1 MNLDY
6 LTVIFLSFL
15 GYFFFIKIANYFKF
29 IDTPSDQNIHKN
41 KTYTQYGFIFIL
53 IFSATLIYFYNF
65 NKIEV
70 LIKIIPRPYVFL
82 FSLISLSILSLLDF
96 KFKIHP
102 FIRLLLQFSF
112 VFLSLSTLRIPIF
125 GNFIPYKVEILLI
138 SYFWVYII
146 NSTNFIDGI
155 DSSLN
160 IITVSTI
167 IATIVISNIIG
178 FIFLKELNILLISF
192 LCCMLP
198 FIIFNF
204 PRAKVFCG
212 DSGSIPIG
220 YVLGWLNLF
229 IVSETDR
236 VFVLI
241 LTSYLLVD
249 VTLTLIKKC
258 FKRKVPWSRDF
269 DYFFLIP
276 TKYLNKKHMFTLR
289 YLLINQIILICLA
302 ILSLYYNQF
311 VILFI
316 SIIPSLILINYFNSL
331 KKSLK

>member
-1 MNLDY
+1 MNLEY
-6 LTVIFLSFL
+6 LIIILISFL
-15 GYFFFIKIANYFKF
+15 GYFFFIKFANYFKF
-29 IDTPSDQNIHKN
+29 IDIPSERNIHKN
-41 KTYTQYGFIFIL
+41 KTYTQYGFMFIL
-53 IFSATLIYFYNF
+53 IFSATILYFYNTS
-65 NKIEV
+65 KIDN
-70 LIKIIPRPYVFL
+70 LIEIIPRPYAFL
-82 FSLISLSILSLLDF
+82 FSLISLSILSLIDF

-125 GNFIPYKVEILLI
+125 ETLIPYKVETLLI

-155 DSSLN
+155 DGSLN
-160 IITVSTI
+160 LISISTI
-167 IATIVISNIIG
+167 LTLIFISNVLG
-178 FIFLKELNILLISF
+178 FVFLEELNILLISF
-192 LCCMLP
+192 CCCILP

-204 PRAKVFCG
+204 PKAKVFCG

-220 YVLGWLNLF
+220 YMLGWLNLF
-229 IVSETDR
+229 VFSETNK

-241 LTSYLLVD
+241 LTSYLIVD
-249 VTLTLIKKC
+249 VTLTLLKKC
-258 FKRKVPWSRDF
+258 LKGKVPWSRDF

-276 TKYLNKKHMFTLR
+276 TKYLKKNHSFTLKF
-289 YLLINQIILICLA
+289 LLINQIILMCMA

-316 SIIPSLILINYFNSL
+316 SIIPNLILINYFNRL